1 MDIKAIGQDRIASML
16 AQLRAAGAQARGGS
30 QITGAGPASAMGLAG
45 SSAASAAT
53 GSAPTGT
60 SFADAL
66 KVSLDKVNQSQ
77 NSAEALS
84 QQFALGDERVSLSD
98 VMIERQKA
106 SLSLQATVQIRNK
119 LVSAYHEIMSMQ
131 V

>member
-1 MDIKAIGQDRIASML
+1 MEIKPIGQDRIAAML
-16 AQLRAAGAQARGGS
+16 AQLRASAPYSAATAQKNA
-30 QITGAGPASAMGLAG
+30 IPASATKGV
-45 SSAASAAT
+45 
-53 GSAPTGT
+53 

-66 KVSLDKVNQSQ
+66 KVSLEKVNQSQ
-77 NSAEALS
+77 LAAESLS

-106 SLSLQATVQIRNK
+106 SLSLQATVQVRNK

>member
-1 MDIKAIGQDRIASML
+1 MEIKPIGQDRIAAML
-16 AQLRAAGAQARGGS
+16 AQLRASAPHSAVATLKS
-30 QITGAGPASAMGLAG
+30 AAPAGP
-45 SSAASAAT
+45 T
-53 GSAPTGT
+53 GGA

-66 KVSLDKVNQSQ
+66 KVSLERVNQSQ
-77 NSAEALS
+77 LTAESLS

-106 SLSLQATVQIRNK
+106 SLSLQATVQVRNK